1 MKNSKGGIYR
11 RLIKRPADFSLS
23 LIAIIALS
31 PLFLV
36 VAILVRTK
44 LGSPVLFKQERP
56 GMNEEIFTMYKFRT
70 MTDEKDEHGELMPD
84 QIRLTTFGK
93 LLRSTSLDEL
103 PGLFNIL
110 KGDMSIVGPRPLL
123 VRYLPYYTEE
133 EKQRHSIRP
142 GLTGLSQVNGRNF
155 LEWDKRLEL
164 DVQYAQNISLL
175 LDFKIIILTIKKV
188 VQRKDIAVGN
198 QHILKSLDVERGTS
212 NHENI

>member
-11 RLIKRPADFSLS
+11 RLIKRPTDFSLS
-23 LIAIIALS
+23 LISIIALS

-103 PGLFNIL
+103 PGLFN
-110 KGDMSIVGPRPLL
+110 
-123 VRYLPYYTEE
+123 
-133 EKQRHSIRP
+133 
-142 GLTGLSQVNGRNF
+142 
-155 LEWDKRLEL
+155 
-164 DVQYAQNISLL
+164 
-175 LDFKIIILTIKKV
+175 
-188 VQRKDIAVGN
+188 
-198 QHILKSLDVERGTS
+198 
-212 NHENI
+212 